1 MEGGFAFAG
10 TAARLSPDILSRTA
24 IKLTVK

>member
-1 MEGGFAFAG
+1 MEGGFAFRRHRDMAK
-10 TAARLSPDILSRTA
+10 PDILSRTA